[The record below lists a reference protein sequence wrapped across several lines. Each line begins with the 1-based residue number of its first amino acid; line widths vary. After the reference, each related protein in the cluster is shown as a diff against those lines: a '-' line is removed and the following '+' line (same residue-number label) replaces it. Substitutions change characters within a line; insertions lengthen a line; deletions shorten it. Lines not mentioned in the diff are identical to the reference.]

1 MEDLWQRFYQYF
13 VSRIFKNSKKNRCKD
28 KLKKR
33 DNIITVAIDSP
44 AAAGAGT
51 QAKMIAKNY
60 NLFYLDT
67 GKIYRFIGK
76 LKLDDEQRFSY
87 NLIKRRIRNFR
98 LSYLKNKSLLS
109 NEVALSAS
117 RIAKDK
123 KIRDIVHKFQQM
135 CAYNP
140 PKKYRGS
147 ILDGRDI
154 ITVQVKDAMFKFYIT
169 ANLNVRVKRRFIEY
183 KKLNKKITYR
193 EVYKSLKNRDK
204 SDKNRKYGPLKKTK
218 DSILINTS
226 KLSKKACFKK
236 IKDIMDKKLNN

>member
-1 MEDLWQRFYQYF
+1 M
-13 VSRIFKNSKKNRCKD
+13 
-28 KLKKR
+28 KKR

-51 QAKMIAKNY
+51 QAKLIAKNY

-67 GKIYRFIGK
+67 GKIYRFLGK
-76 LKLDDEQRFSY
+76 LKLDNEKKFSY
-87 NLIKRRIRNFR
+87 NLIKRRISK
-98 LSYLKNKSLLS
+98 LKISYLKNKSLLS
-109 NEVALSAS
+109 DDVALSAS
-117 RIAKDK
+117 KIARDK
-123 KIRDIVHKFQQM
+123 KIRDIVHKYQQI

-140 PKKYRGS
+140 PKKFRGS
-147 ILDGRDI
+147 VLDGRDI

-169 ANLNVRVKRRFIEY
+169 ASLEVRVKRRFDEY
-183 KKLNKKITYR
+183 KKLNKKITYK
-193 EVYKSLKNRDK
+193 EVFKSLKNRDK

-218 DSILINTS
+218 DSVLINTT